1 MRRSYLLVTVA
12 LVLSGCAGG
21 RVAQVERGWIDRA
34 TLMRPEHHEFAERFD
49 TVQVDQQFVPMIRS
63 VSDSVS
69 VIVFLGTWC
78 PDSRREVPHFL
89 KLADEAGIASD
100 MIKLYAVDRTKKS
113 DDGLTTQYHIQL
125 VPTFIFLKHGEE
137 IGRITEAP
145 RTTMEQETLTILANA
160 RSK

>member
-1 MRRSYLLVTVA
+1 MRRSYLLLTA
-12 LVLSGCAGG
+12 AMVLSGCGGG
-21 RVAQVERGWIDRA
+21 REVQVERGWIDRA
-34 TLMRPEHHEFAERFD
+34 TLMKPEHHQFQERFD
-49 TVQVDQQFVPMIRS
+49 TVRVDQQFVPMIRN

-89 KLADEAGIASD
+89 KLADEAGIPSD

-113 DDGLTTQYHIQL
+113 DDGLTGQYHIQL

-137 IGRITEAP
+137 IGRITEVP
-145 RTTMEQETLTILANA
+145 QTTMEQETLMILANA